1 MRRSRVPVLEKRSS
15 GSNTKYNSSLRGT
28 TSTGPKI
35 TKTNFSVN
43 MVSTRST
50 AENRA
55 KEGTEGERVEPT
67 IEIDLETPDQSVD
80 ETRKMATESTPMPN
94 AEEPNQKPIEFSPI
108 DDAEDAIG
116 NTEET
121 VKEDSQVKR
130 TSFTEKLGIMFGIKT
145 KENVTEEPKAER
157 ARTFGTV
164 STKTSE
170 ANPREEQA
178 KAEATAEERPTA
190 DHEET
195 TIELGDLLA
204 KLNQIDKRLKHS
216 KEDREVIKKEIRYNK
231 NEYLDSYFNLAKAT
245 DERLKEMS
253 DKVEATNEEREKNI
267 KTDMQQLKNRYD
279 DVNSQLGSLE
289 RRMDTMSKSQAESSC
304 AIQAKLD
311 AILRGSTPQ
320 ERPAAD
326 RTQSTRVDFVEP
338 QRNKRQSTPLPLTRD
353 AISIAPT
360 AAKTIMKNGT
370 SNTTTA
376 PGDSTANSN
385 TGPDAMTWAST
396 WEMMNRTLEAFATR
410 NTDSSDRREGK
421 SRKTFKKPK
430 EFKDDSDG
438 CIDTWVEV
446 MRLHIEQD
454 NLSDERQA
462 CTAILSN
469 LEGTALKCVVAKK
482 EEERDTADKIFEILL
497 KGFGSGMKGHQAMMR
512 FEKRRQRDDESIDRF
527 LDDLESLR
535 RRSDPEESTNRRN
548 FSIASKLIDGVKSD
562 DLRTMLA
569 TYYTLSKDSAPT
581 PEEMRQKSRE
591 YMLMKPKKY
600 SYSENRNTQGGSQPQ
615 RSSWYKPRDDMD
627 KRRSCANCGSAD
639 HHVADCTTYKQGMK
653 SLGYA
658 PDEEDMSQMEEHEY
672 YNGLIIKIGARCFF
686 CNQEGHFRMDCPLFW
701 EAVKDQNHPKHKLAL
716 AAVQNQRNRQNEFE
730 SRNLGAPNTELP
742 TKTVKAVTHVSG
754 ALESA
759 AGSSLEINYEKAAT
773 EAIAKVKQDLAA
785 KEIEQRLKLEIE
797 RQNFN
802 EALTGS
808 NSIPEARTGSMK
820 TGNCNTVKMVT
831 GKPFGIS
838 KIGARIMS
846 IITVGG
852 HEVTRNLSEPSDQ
865 TIMHIDVYADYL
877 SGISPQTTSRALR
890 ALLTRGGSKSVRVD
904 NRYTE
909 AYGPHEVMLNIDGI
923 NIYTKTMITC
933 DEDLIGQ
940 IYVGKEELKVR
951 SIGHCAMLEEDA
963 MHIGTEA
970 DVTGHVL
977 DINGKKTQ
985 LRGLLDTGA
994 VLSVI
999 PIETWEKMG
1008 FDKGDLIDSRIRLSA
1023 ANKGALRVL
1032 GRTPIIALNLGERNL
1047 WMSFIV
1053 VENLDESDQFILG
1066 RDFIRNFDVTIDLNN
1081 AMFRIR
1087 NPDRRYAIKPVNL
1100 IMANENKAPVF
1111 LSRRVRL
1118 KANEAAIVSLRM
1130 KNYNELSDN
1139 KQVCIVP
1146 NPNSQSAAVLGRS
1159 FSITKSGLCV
1169 SVLLNTLDIP
1179 ITIQRGR
1186 KLGYALPVKTRYE
1199 TIENSKQNEVVDC
1212 PNRRDKIC
1220 ILRRLQRIKDSSS
1233 LIKSLKSETDDGLSS
1248 CSNFPERPTLDEMQ
1262 TDKPVLP
1269 EIEHLRGK
1277 LKDEQLEAIK
1287 DVLERNEEV
1296 FSRHKA
1302 DIGCCNFVE
1311 HEIELEENAVPHREG
1326 ARRMTPHKSDACRK
1340 EIETLLEYD
1349 MIEPSKSP
1357 WACGVV
1363 MAKKK
1368 GDQLRFCCDFRYLN
1382 YVTVKDAYPIPRIDE
1397 SLSKLGDAKFFTTLD
1412 LGSAFW
1418 QVPLRKQDRDK
1429 TGFACELGLFQWKR
1443 MPFGLCNATATFQ
1456 RLMAHA
1462 LIGVTK
1468 KYGNL
1473 VMCYVDDV
1481 VIATPTLE
1489 DHIERL
1495 DEVFACM
1502 KRSGLKCKPSKC
1514 EILKDSIKYL
1524 GRMVDKHGIRPDPDA
1539 VEAVLTWKSPKTE
1552 HQLMSFLGFAN
1563 YYREFIKGY
1572 ADKVYPMQKLMRH
1585 KGKKFTWNNAAEESF
1600 QRIKKEL
1607 CEAPVLGMPTEKG
1620 MYVLDTDASVVAISG
1635 ILHQEQEW
1643 NGKTVLRPI
1652 AYGSK
1657 VLSDTEM
1664 KYGAP
1669 KAEMFAVV
1677 TFVEKYRAYLGS
1689 EPFKLRVDNRALSW
1703 LKTYSMDQSYIGRWI
1718 VRLDGYNMI
1727 IEHRTRDKHQNADSL
1742 SKKTEFYERQ
1752 EQREADRPEIKDGF
1766 SFMDKETY
1774 DSLPLTRWLDKSGKP
1789 IEDHP
1794 ELPKEPLEKTIL
1806 KKSRGIPI
1814 GIMLKSKIVRETL
1827 KAKGYDLIQVEEGTV
1842 RIDEDL
1848 MRLLEKLSDDKPVI
1862 QGKGQE
1868 APELTILR
1876 REETVNNTD
1885 VSKGSITDSKEVVR
1899 SLVEKI
1905 PEKILE
1911 QTKVRDKK
1919 VTFREEVEHLGL
1931 DQESGEWSR
1940 FMEED
1945 ETGEGKLSGERE
1957 EWDEDSDESSEDQD
1971 SLCMILAEEKIRQH
1985 DRELQTD
1992 PSSGTYNLE
2001 IQEVRGGEE
2010 LEKIAVS
2017 RKPLREL
2024 SCNSNVRTNL
2034 VPEDDMKIVKR
2045 MICVKLSDD
2054 IHNPGEMNGQIMAL
2068 KEHVKARY
2076 RLSDLIRA
2084 QKNDKMTSNLS
2095 KWIHSGVKEKGELEE
2110 DSYKILSQFYKEKR
2124 DLLYHTA
2131 EGVVACKRRDEE
2143 KILHK
2148 HNLIILPQL
2157 YQTEVLFRSHDQ
2169 MGHQGI
2175 DKVQQRILHR
2185 FDWPG
2190 MRKACERWVNACLA
2204 CLQVKDP
2211 RKMKFPLKSVE
2222 SSESNEVVQIDHQK
2236 ICMTESGYNQI
2247 LVIIDHFTKLAEAVP
2262 CQTASAE
2269 ETCDHLITH
2278 WISRYGCPMTFQ
2290 SDNGKA
2296 FVGGLDKR
2304 IDEEIT
2310 HCSSA
2315 LDDLSSTDQWVGRE
2329 TEQDTG
2335 QHAQGVLLEIHDGLG
2350 QIPATGSR
2358 SL

>member
-1 MRRSRVPVLEKRSS
+1 MLEKRSS

-28 TSTGPKI
+28 TSRGPGK
-35 TKTNFSVN
+35 TKDNFSVS
-43 MVSTRST
+43 MVSTRS
-50 AENRA
+50 
-55 KEGTEGERVEPT
+55 GTESKTREDAREKQVEPT
-67 IEIDLETPDQSVD
+67 IEIELETPDQSVD
-80 ETRKMATESTPMPN
+80 EVEKKTTESTPMPHMEDQN
-94 AEEPNQKPIEFSPI
+94 PKTVEFSPI
-108 DDAEDAIG
+108 DALEDTTG
-116 NTEET
+116 NTRET
-121 VKEDSQVKR
+121 VKDDSQVKK
-130 TSFTEKLGIMFGIKT
+130 TSFTEKLAMMVGMKSKDNT
-145 KENVTEEPKAER
+145 AKESQTGR

-164 STKTSE
+164 STKATE
-170 ANPREEQA
+170 ADPKEEQA
-178 KAEATAEERPTA
+178 RTEEAAEN
-190 DHEET
+190 ET
-195 TIELGDLLA
+195 TAVHETAALELGDLMT
-204 KLNQIDKRLKHS
+204 KLNQIDKKLKYS
-216 KEDREVIKKEIRYNK
+216 EEDRNLIKKELKYNK
-231 NEYLDSYFNLAKAT
+231 HEYLDSHFNLAKAT
-245 DERLKEMS
+245 DERLQQMS
-253 DKVEATNEEREKNI
+253 DKVDATNEQRDKNI
-267 KTDMQQLKNRYD
+267 KKDMQQLKNRYD

-289 RRMDTMSKSQAESSC
+289 KRMDIMNRNQAESSS

-311 AILRGSTPQ
+311 AILRNSTSQ
-320 ERPAAD
+320 ERPAVD
-326 RTQSTRVDFVEP
+326 RTQGTRVDFVEP
-338 QRNKRQSTPLPLTRD
+338 QRNKRQSTPLPLNRD

-360 AAKTIMKNGT
+360 VAKTIMKNGT
-370 SNTTTA
+370 SNTTSG
-376 PGDSTANSN
+376 PGDSTASSN
-385 TGPDAMTWAST
+385 AGPDALTWAST
-396 WEMMNRTLEAFATR
+396 WEMMNKTLEAFATR
-410 NTDSSDRREGK
+410 NTNSSDRRDGK

-430 EFKDDSDG
+430 EFKDHSDG

-446 MRLHIEQD
+446 MRLHLVQD
-454 NLSDERQA
+454 NLNYERQA

-497 KGFGSGMKGHQAMMR
+497 NRFGSGMKGHQAMMR

-535 RRSDPEESTNRRN
+535 RRFDPEESTNRRN
-548 FSIASKLIDGVKSD
+548 FSIASKFIDGVKSD

-569 TYYTLSKDSAPT
+569 TYYTLSKDNAPT

-591 YMLMKPKKY
+591 YMLMKPRKY

-658 PDEEDMSQMEEHEY
+658 PDEGDMSQMEEHEY

-701 EAVKDQNHPKHKLAL
+701 EAVKDQSHPKHKLAL

-730 SRNLGAPNTELP
+730 SRNLGAPSTELP
-742 TKTVKAVTHVSG
+742 TKTVKAVTHVNG
-754 ALESA
+754 AIESP
-759 AGSSLEINYEKAAT
+759 AGNSLEINYEKAAT
-773 EAIAKVKQDLAA
+773 EAIAKDLAA

-808 NSIPEARTGSMK
+808 NQTPEAVPASTK

-877 SGISPQTTSRALR
+877 SCISPQTTSRALR

-904 NRYTE
+904 NSYTE

-977 DINGKKTQ
+977 DISGKKTQ

-999 PIETWEKMG
+999 PIETWERMG

-1087 NPDRRYAIKPVNL
+1087 DPDRRYAIKPVNL

-1199 TIENSKQNEVVDC
+1199 TIANSKQNDVVDC
-1212 PNRRDKIC
+1212 PNHRDKIC
-1220 ILRRLQRIKDSSS
+1220 ILRRLQKIKESSG

-1357 WACGVV
+1357 RACGVV

-1382 YVTVKDAYPIPRIDE
+1382 SVTVKDAYPIPRIDE

-1429 TGFACELGLFQWKR
+1429 TGFSCELGLFQWKR

-1502 KRSGLKCKPSKC
+1502 KRSGLKCKTSKC

-1524 GRMVDKHGIRPDPDA
+1524 GRMVDKHGIRPDTDA

-1572 ADKVYPMQKLMRH
+1572 ADKVYPMQQLMRH

-1677 TFVEKYRAYLGS
+1677 IFVEKYRAYLGS

-1727 IEHRTRDKHQNADSL
+1727 IEQRTRDKHQNADSL

-1766 SFMDKETY
+1766 SFMHKETY

-1789 IEDHP
+1789 IENHP
-1794 ELPKEPLEKTIL
+1794 ELPKEPPEKTIL
-1806 KKSRGIPI
+1806 KRSKRIPI
-1814 GIMLKSKIVRETL
+1814 EIILKSKIVKETL
-1827 KAKGYDLIQVEEGTV
+1827 KAKGYDLNQVEAGT
-1842 RIDEDL
+1842 
-1848 MRLLEKLSDDKPVI
+1848 
-1862 QGKGQE
+1862 
-1868 APELTILR
+1868 A
-1876 REETVNNTD
+1876 
-1885 VSKGSITDSKEVVR
+1885 
-1899 SLVEKI
+1899 
-1905 PEKILE
+1905 
-1911 QTKVRDKK
+1911 
-1919 VTFREEVEHLGL
+1919 
-1931 DQESGEWSR
+1931 
-1940 FMEED
+1940 
-1945 ETGEGKLSGERE
+1945 
-1957 EWDEDSDESSEDQD
+1957 
-1971 SLCMILAEEKIRQH
+1971 
-1985 DRELQTD
+1985 
-1992 PSSGTYNLE
+1992 
-2001 IQEVRGGEE
+2001 
-2010 LEKIAVS
+2010 
-2017 RKPLREL
+2017 
-2024 SCNSNVRTNL
+2024 
-2034 VPEDDMKIVKR
+2034 
-2045 MICVKLSDD
+2045 
-2054 IHNPGEMNGQIMAL
+2054 
-2068 KEHVKARY
+2068 
-2076 RLSDLIRA
+2076 
-2084 QKNDKMTSNLS
+2084 
-2095 KWIHSGVKEKGELEE
+2095 
-2110 DSYKILSQFYKEKR
+2110 
-2124 DLLYHTA
+2124 
-2131 EGVVACKRRDEE
+2131 
-2143 KILHK
+2143 
-2148 HNLIILPQL
+2148 
-2157 YQTEVLFRSHDQ
+2157 
-2169 MGHQGI
+2169 
-2175 DKVQQRILHR
+2175 
-2185 FDWPG
+2185 
-2190 MRKACERWVNACLA
+2190 
-2204 CLQVKDP
+2204 
-2211 RKMKFPLKSVE
+2211 
-2222 SSESNEVVQIDHQK
+2222 QIDDDVQR
-2236 ICMTESGYNQI
+2236 
-2247 LVIIDHFTKLAEAVP
+2247 
-2262 CQTASAE
+2262 
-2269 ETCDHLITH
+2269 
-2278 WISRYGCPMTFQ
+2278 RY
-2290 SDNGKA
+2290 
-2296 FVGGLDKR
+2296 
-2304 IDEEIT
+2304 
-2310 HCSSA
+2310 
-2315 LDDLSSTDQWVGRE
+2315 
-2329 TEQDTG
+2329 
-2335 QHAQGVLLEIHDGLG
+2335 
-2350 QIPATGSR
+2350 
-2358 SL
+2358 